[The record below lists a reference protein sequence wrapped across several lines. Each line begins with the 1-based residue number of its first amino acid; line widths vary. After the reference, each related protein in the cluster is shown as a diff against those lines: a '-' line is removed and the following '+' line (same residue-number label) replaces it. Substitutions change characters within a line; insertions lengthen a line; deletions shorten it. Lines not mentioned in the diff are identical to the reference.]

1 MDFLD
6 AIAGGNGQA
15 EWSSRGFASTPADGD
30 KEDLLGS
37 GIELDEVA
45 ELLGI
50 SFDVSKQWV
59 VDDEPK
65 LFEVGFI
72 VPRNRSTPCGVARH
86 DARLLAFNASS
97 VPWLFV
103 TV

>member
-50 SFDVSKQWV
+50 SFDVSKHGWSTTS
-59 VDDEPK
+59 
-65 LFEVGFI
+65 
-72 VPRNRSTPCGVARH
+72 RSCSKS
-86 DARLLAFNASS
+86 ASS
-97 VPWLFV
+97 SPG
-103 TV
+103 TVLHPVASPATTPAF